1 MGAGSLRNTELSW
14 LWPSIT
20 RYDDELPLL
29 FAAALASS
37 KNAKKLFVEA

>member
-1 MGAGSLRNTELSW
+1 MGARSLRNTELSCG
-14 LWPSIT
+14 LPSLV
-20 RYDDELPLL
+20 YDDELPLL